1 MQSGSTRKHYAD
13 HSREI
18 RAELVK
24 STGRERGACKT
35 LLFNMLYGGK
45 TATWLSEHKVTADKV
60 LVAFTAM
67 RDEVLQSVE
76 ALLTRYPVYTEHAEC
91 TKEEAYMYFNLPRTA
106 LSLLAQTSKKHVL
119 VAMYKHFANV

>member
-18 RAELVK
+18 LAELVK

-67 RDEVLQSVE
+67 RDEVLQSAE

-91 TKEEAYMYFNLPRTA
+91 TKEEAYFNLPRTA